1 MTHNLLLTISLVLFK
16 RLKLELG
23 QDLVSFA
30 TADASQIPPLESFKG
45 DCEPVF
51 LAYGGGEMVGKMVG
65 CNAPIIER
73 TIKDLAQ
80 IEKDVLDGKVK
91 REKTA
96 SGGGAAGASPEES
109 ATTNESAPAEEES
122 ANTNEP
128 HEISKIV
135 TCLIIKP
142 DIMKEVRSFSF

>member
-1 MTHNLLLTISLVLFK
+1 
-16 RLKLELG
+16 
-23 QDLVSFA
+23 
-30 TADASQIPPLESFKG
+30 
-45 DCEPVF
+45 
-51 LAYGGGEMVGKMVG
+51 MVG

-80 IEKDVLDGKVK
+80 IEKDVLEGKVK

-96 SGGGAAGASPEES
+96 AGGATGAGPEEG
-109 ATTNESAPAEEES
+109 ATTNESAAAEEES

-142 DIMKEVRSFSF
+142 DIMKEVSVDPNSTLFTWLFQEDKVKEIMELIELNGITIVMDETKVLSDEIINSIYAASSQEYKGK

>member
-1 MTHNLLLTISLVLFK
+1 M
-16 RLKLELG
+16 
-23 QDLVSFA
+23 VSFA

-80 IEKDVLDGKVK
+80 IEKDVLDGKK
-91 REKTA
+91 RMQL
-96 SGGGAAGASPEES
+96 
-109 ATTNESAPAEEES
+109 TTMRNILCPVQIFQ
-122 ANTNEP
+122 T
-128 HEISKIV
+128 
-135 TCLIIKP
+135 
-142 DIMKEVRSFSF
+142 FSI

>member
-1 MTHNLLLTISLVLFK
+1 M
-16 RLKLELG
+16 ELG

-30 TADASQIPPLESFKG
+30 TADASQIPPLESYKG

-51 LAYGGGEMVGKMVG
+51 LAYGGGEIVGKMVG
-65 CNAPIIER
+65 CNAPVIER
-73 TIKDLAQ
+73 TITTLAQ
-80 IEKDVLDGKVK
+80 FERDVLDGKVK
-91 REKTA
+91 RVKTA
-96 SGGGAAGASPEES
+96 SGGATGPEEG
-109 ATTNESAPAEEES
+109 ATTNESAAAEEQS

-142 DIMKEVRSFSF
+142 DIMKEVKA